1 MIRQGTENKAGT
13 KHSLLRHYGT
23 GVGTVTADNLL
34 LIPGVMG
41 RGQMEEKGR
50 RRVYRLLKDGVR
62 YTVLTERR
70 ESTERFCD
78 FYSNKKSD
86 NTRSQNTQ
94 LSAQAYSVT
103 TNSAAKVEKTYKNPP
118 IPDAKN
124 SEDTEVL
131 LREGDGV
138 VSDAVLSEEND
149 ALGKMGI
156 ERTEEERAAFA
167 ERERARM
174 ERMAHRVAEELGLD
188 EDAVQ
193 VATDVNEIAEPK
205 LRKAKGWFDPKTGK
219 ITVVIPNTRARAM

>member
-1 MIRQGTENKAGT
+1 MICSSNRKGGNTS
-13 KHSLLRHYGT
+13 SL
-23 GVGTVTADNLL
+23 
-34 LIPGVMG
+34 
-41 RGQMEEKGR
+41 
-50 RRVYRLLKDGVR
+50 
-62 YTVLTERR
+62 
-70 ESTERFCD
+70 
-78 FYSNKKSD
+78 
-86 NTRSQNTQ
+86 NTQ
-94 LSAQAYSVT
+94 LSARGYDVT

-124 SEDTEVL
+124 SETDAEVF

-193 VATDVNEIAEPK
+193 VVTDVNEITEPK

-219 ITVVIPNTRARAM
+219 ITVVIPNTRARSMCCARCCTRPWRTRVCEACLASASMCSLTMCMPLPTRRYGAAFPRWPPSKGGTSAAPRRNT

>member
-1 MIRQGTENKAGT
+1 MICSSNRKGGNTS
-13 KHSLLRHYGT
+13 SL
-23 GVGTVTADNLL
+23 
-34 LIPGVMG
+34 
-41 RGQMEEKGR
+41 
-50 RRVYRLLKDGVR
+50 
-62 YTVLTERR
+62 
-70 ESTERFCD
+70 
-78 FYSNKKSD
+78 
-86 NTRSQNTQ
+86 NTQ
-94 LSAQAYSVT
+94 LSARGYDVT
-103 TNSAAKVEKTYKNPP
+103 TNSAAKVEKTYKDPP

-124 SEDTEVL
+124 SETDAEVL
-131 LREGDGV
+131 LREGEGV

-149 ALGKMGI
+149 ALVKMGI

-193 VATDVNEIAEPK
+193 VVTDVNEIAEPK

>member
-23 GVGTVTADNLL
+23 GVGTVTADDLL
-34 LIPGVMG
+34 LIPEVVE
-41 RGQMEEKGR
+41 RGEMEEKGR

-62 YTVLTERR
+62 YTVLTEYNNGR
-70 ESTERFCD
+70 EDFCD
-78 FYSNKKSD
+78 FYSNRKGG
-86 NTRSQNTQ
+86 NTSSLNTQ

-193 VATDVNEIAEPK
+193 VVTDVNEIAEPK

>member
-1 MIRQGTENKAGT
+1 MNSVGRNVKISNIKTGFARDIANALNEKLVYPVSRAELETAIREL
-13 KHSLLRHYGT
+13 SLRH
-23 GVGTVTADNLL
+23 N
-34 LIPGVMG
+34 
-41 RGQMEEKGR
+41 RE
-50 RRVYRLLKDGVR
+50 VYPEQPYD
-62 YTVLTERR
+62 
-70 ESTERFCD
+70 
-78 FYSNKKSD
+78 
-86 NTRSQNTQ
+86 
-94 LSAQAYSVT
+94 
-103 TNSAAKVEKTYKNPP
+103 AAKVVETFENPP

-124 SEDTEVL
+124 SENDAEVL
-131 LREGDGV
+131 LREGEGV

-193 VATDVNEIAEPK
+193 VVTDVNEITEPK

-219 ITVVIPNTRARAM
+219 ITVVIPNTRARAI

>member
-1 MIRQGTENKAGT
+1 MCGMLDMNNVGRNLKISNIKSGFVSSIANAMNEKLVYPSSRTELETAIQEL
-13 KHSLLRHYGT
+13 SLRH
-23 GVGTVTADNLL
+23 N
-34 LIPGVMG
+34 
-41 RGQMEEKGR
+41 RE
-50 RRVYRLLKDGVR
+50 VYPEQPYD
-62 YTVLTERR
+62 
-70 ESTERFCD
+70 
-78 FYSNKKSD
+78 
-86 NTRSQNTQ
+86 
-94 LSAQAYSVT
+94 
-103 TNSAAKVEKTYKNPP
+103 AAKVVETFENPTLPTEKK
-118 IPDAKN
+118 
-124 SEDTEVL
+124 SETDGDNLL

-138 VSDAVLSEEND
+138 VSDAALSEEND

-193 VATDVNEIAEPK
+193 VVTDVNEIAEPK